1 MKRNSLFHRFLRD
14 TGATTAAEFALVIPF
29 FLIIV
34 FGTINLG
41 ITFSAVS
48 QVHYAAERAARCLSV
63 NAPSYV
69 VCAPSTID
77 TYARGYYKGP
87 PLTGLKFTTAADT
100 CGTKVSGTGNYQLV
114 TGFSGTAISISA
126 KACYPSQTDPTP

>member
-1 MKRNSLFHRFLRD
+1 MKRNSTLQRFLRD
-14 TGATTAAEFALVIPF
+14 TVATTAAEFALVVPF
-29 FLIIV
+29 FLLIV

-63 NAPSYV
+63 NAPNYV
-69 VCAPSTID
+69 VCAPGTIN

-87 PLTGLKFTTAADT
+87 PLTGLAFTTTADT
-100 CGTKVSGTGNYQLV
+100 CGTKVTGRGDYQLV

-126 KACYPSQTDPTP
+126 KACYPSQVDPTT